1 MVVFNQLASIT
12 TSLLLEPFTIMKL
25 DFLLVTKL
33 VKLETAPYQDMDET
47 AFQMLQL
54 MSQQNKRFFLVY
66 PN

>member
-1 MVVFNQLASIT
+1 
-12 TSLLLEPFTIMKL
+12 MKL

-33 VKLETAPYQDMDET
+33 VKLETAPHQDMDET

-54 MSQQNKRFFLVY
+54 MSQQDKRFFLVY